1 MLNIFSKKP
10 SFEKDTIR
18 LKNGKDLTIT
28 FLRHASLLFE
38 YDGKVIYSDP
48 VAKFDDFHIDFEK
61 LPKADLILVSHDHY
75 DHLDCDTIE
84 TIGKESTTIV
94 CDGTSAKQLE
104 NATLLRNGKS
114 ISLLDGTIT
123 VESVPAYNITE
134 GHLQFHPKDRG
145 DNGYILTIGGTRI
158 YIAGDT
164 EDNPDTYSIKDID
177 IAFLPVNQPYTMTLQ
192 QAANLARAIAPAIL
206 YPYHYT
212 DTDIVQLSNLLSDT
226 NIEVRLRKMP

>member
-48 VAKFDDFHIDFEK
+48 VAEFEGFRIDFEK
-61 LPKADLILVSHDHY
+61 LPQADLILVSHDHY
-75 DHLDCDTIE
+75 DHLDCDVIDTLWRDG
-84 TIGKESTTIV
+84 TMIV
-94 CDGTSAKQLE
+94 CNEASKQQLAD
-104 NATLLRNGKS
+104 ATALRNGQCVN
-114 ISLLDGTIT
+114 LFDGEIT
-123 VESVPAYNITE
+123 VEAVPAYNITD
-134 GHLQFHPKDRG
+134 GHLQFHPKDR

-164 EDNPDTYSIKDID
+164 EDTPEAYAIKDID

-192 QAANLARAIAPAIL
+192 QAANLARTIAPTIL
-206 YPYHYT
+206 YPYHFT
-212 DTDIVQLSNLLSDT
+212 DTDIVQLPNLLSDT

>member
-48 VAKFDDFHIDFEK
+48 VAEFEGFRIDFEK
-61 LPKADLILVSHDHY
+61 LPQADLILVSHDHY
-75 DHLDCDTIE
+75 DHLDCDAIE
-84 TIGKESTTIV
+84 AICQDNTVIV
-94 CDGTSAKQLE
+94 CNETSAQQIAD
-104 NATLLRNGKS
+104 ATALRNGQS
-114 ISLLDGTIT
+114 ISLFEGEINI
-123 VESVPAYNITE
+123 EAVPAYNITE
-134 GHLQFHPKDRG
+134 GHLQFHPKDR

-164 EDNPDTYSIKDID
+164 EDTTDAYAIKDIG

-192 QAANLARAIAPAIL
+192 QAANLARAIAPTIL

-212 DTDIVQLSNLLSDT
+212 DTDIAQLPNLLRDT

>member
-1 MLNIFSKKP
+1 MLNIFSPKKQ
-10 SFEKDTIR
+10 FEKDTIR
-18 LKNGKDLTIT
+18 LKNNKDLTIT

-48 VAKFDDFHIDFEK
+48 VAEFDDFHIDFEK

-84 TIGKESTTIV
+84 TIGKENTTIV
-94 CDGTSAKQLE
+94 CDGTSAQQLGK
-104 NATLLRNGKS
+104 ATHLRNGES
-114 ISLLDGTIT
+114 ISVLDGTIEIT
-123 VESVPAYNITE
+123 AVPAYNITE
-134 GHLQFHPKDRG
+134 GHIQFHPKERG

-164 EDNPDTYSIKDID
+164 EDNPETYSIKDID

-192 QAANLARAIAPAIL
+192 QAAKLARAISPSIL
-206 YPYHYT
+206 YPYHFT
-212 DTDIVQLSNLLSDT
+212 DTIIAQLPNLLSQTD
-226 NIEVRLRKMP
+226 IDVRLRKMP

>member
-48 VAKFDDFHIDFEK
+48 VAEFEEFRIDFEK

-75 DHLDCDTIE
+75 DHLDCDVIDTLWRDG
-84 TIGKESTTIV
+84 TVIV
-94 CDGTSAKQLE
+94 CNEASKQQL
-104 NATLLRNGKS
+104 ADAIVMHNGDS
-114 ISLLDGTIT
+114 ISLFDGEIT
-123 VESVPAYNITE
+123 VEAVPAYNITE

-192 QAANLARAIAPAIL
+192 QAANLARAISPAIL
-206 YPYHYT
+206 YPYHFT
-212 DTDIVQLSNLLSDT
+212 DTDIAQLPNLLSDT
-226 NIEVRLRKMP
+226 DIEVRLRKMP

>member
-48 VAKFDDFHIDFEK
+48 VAEFEGFRIDFEK
-61 LPKADLILVSHDHY
+61 LPQADLILVSHDHY

-94 CDGTSAKQLE
+94 CDETSAKQLAD
-104 NATLLRNGKS
+104 ATALHNGDS
-114 ISLLDGTIT
+114 ISLFDGEI
-123 VESVPAYNITE
+123 EIKAVPAYNITE
-134 GHLQFHPKDRG
+134 GHLQFHPKDR
-145 DNGYILTIGGTRI
+145 DNGYILNLGGTTI

-164 EDNPDTYSIKDID
+164 EDTTEAYAIKDID

>member
-48 VAKFDDFHIDFEK
+48 VAEFEGFRIDFEK
-61 LPKADLILVSHDHY
+61 LPQADLILVSHDHY

-94 CDGTSAKQLE
+94 CDETSAKQLAD
-104 NATLLRNGKS
+104 ATALHNGDS
-114 ISLLDGTIT
+114 ISLFDGEI
-123 VESVPAYNITE
+123 EIKAVPAYNITE
-134 GHLQFHPKDRG
+134 GHLQFHPKDR
-145 DNGYILTIGGTRI
+145 DNGYILNLGGTTI

-164 EDNPDTYSIKDID
+164 EDTTEAYAIKDID

-192 QAANLARAIAPAIL
+192 QAANLARAISPAIL
-206 YPYHYT
+206 YPYHFT
-212 DTDIVQLSNLLSDT
+212 DTDIAQLPNLLSDT
-226 NIEVRLRKMP
+226 DIEVRLRKMP

>member
-48 VAKFDDFHIDFEK
+48 VAEFEGFRIDFEK
-61 LPKADLILVSHDHY
+61 LPQADLILVSHDHY
-75 DHLDCDTIE
+75 DHLDCDVIDTLWRDG
-84 TIGKESTTIV
+84 TVIV
-94 CDGTSAKQLE
+94 CNEVSKQQL
-104 NATLLRNGKS
+104 ADAIVMHNGDS
-114 ISLLDGTIT
+114 ISLFDGEIT
-123 VESVPAYNITE
+123 VEAVPAYNITE
-134 GHLQFHPKDRG
+134 GHLQFHPKDR
-145 DNGYILTIGGTRI
+145 DNGYIITIGGTRI

-164 EDNPDTYSIKDID
+164 EDTTEAYAIKDID

>member
-48 VAKFDDFHIDFEK
+48 VAEFEGFRIDFEK
-61 LPKADLILVSHDHY
+61 LPQADLILVSHDHY
-75 DHLDCDTIE
+75 DHLDCDVIDTLWRDG
-84 TIGKESTTIV
+84 TVIV
-94 CDGTSAKQLE
+94 CNEVSKQQLAD
-104 NATLLRNGKS
+104 ATALRNGQS
-114 ISLLDGTIT
+114 ISLFDGEIS
-123 VESVPAYNITE
+123 VEAVPAYNITE
-134 GHLQFHPKDRG
+134 GHLQFHPKDR
-145 DNGYILTIGGTRI
+145 DNGYIITSGGTRI

-192 QAANLARAIAPAIL
+192 QADKLARAISPAIL
-206 YPYHYT
+206 YPYHFT
-212 DTDIVQLSNLLSDT
+212 DTDIAQLPNLLSDT

>member
-48 VAKFDDFHIDFEK
+48 VAEFEGFRIDFEK
-61 LPKADLILVSHDHY
+61 LPQADLILVSHDHY
-75 DHLDCDTIE
+75 DHLDCDVIDTLWRDG
-84 TIGKESTTIV
+84 TVIV
-94 CDGTSAKQLE
+94 CNEASKQQLAD
-104 NATLLRNGKS
+104 ATALRNGQS
-114 ISLLDGTIT
+114 ISLFEGEINI
-123 VESVPAYNITE
+123 EAVPAYNITE
-134 GHLQFHPKDRG
+134 GHLQFHPKDR
-145 DNGYILTIGGTRI
+145 DNGYIITVGDTRI

-164 EDNPDTYSIKDID
+164 EDTTDAYAIKDIG

-212 DTDIVQLSNLLSDT
+212 DTDIAQLPNLLSDT
-226 NIEVRLRKMP
+226 DIEVRLRKMP

>member
-48 VAKFDDFHIDFEK
+48 VAEFEGYRIDFEK
-61 LPKADLILVSHDHY
+61 MPQADLILVSHDHY
-75 DHLDCDTIE
+75 DHLDCNVIDTLWRDG
-84 TIGKESTTIV
+84 TVIV
-94 CDGTSAKQLE
+94 CNEVSKQQLPD
-104 NATLLRNGKS
+104 ATALRNGQS
-114 ISLLDGTIT
+114 ISLFDGEIT
-123 VESVPAYNITE
+123 VEAVPAYNITE
-134 GHLQFHPKDRG
+134 GHLQFHPKDR
-145 DNGYILTIGGTRI
+145 DNGYIITIGGTRI

-164 EDNPDTYSIKDID
+164 EDSTEAYTIKDID

-192 QAANLARAIAPAIL
+192 QAANLARAISPAIL
-206 YPYHYT
+206 YPYHFT
-212 DTDIVQLSNLLSDT
+212 DTDIAQLPNLLSDT
-226 NIEVRLRKMP
+226 AIEVRLRKMP

>member
-48 VAKFDDFHIDFEK
+48 VTEFEGFHIDFEK

-75 DHLDCDTIE
+75 DHLDCDAIKAISQDNTV
-84 TIGKESTTIV
+84 IV
-94 CDGTSAKQLE
+94 CNETSAQQLAD
-104 NATLLRNGKS
+104 ATALRNDQSIRLFEGK
-114 ISLLDGTIT
+114 INI
-123 VESVPAYNITE
+123 EAVPAYNITE
-134 GHLQFHPKDRG
+134 GHLQFHPKDR
-145 DNGYILTIGGTRI
+145 DNGYILTVEGTRI

-164 EDNPDTYSIKDID
+164 EDTTDAYAIKDID

-206 YPYHYT
+206 YPYHFT
-212 DTDIVQLSNLLSDT
+212 DTDIAQLPNLLSDT

>member
-48 VAKFDDFHIDFEK
+48 VAEFEGFRIDFEK
-61 LPKADLILVSHDHY
+61 LPQADLILVSHDHY
-75 DHLDCDTIE
+75 DHLDCDVIDTLWRDG
-84 TIGKESTTIV
+84 TMIV
-94 CDGTSAKQLE
+94 CNETSKQQLAD
-104 NATLLRNGKS
+104 ATALRNGQS
-114 ISLLDGTIT
+114 VNLFDGEIT
-123 VESVPAYNITE
+123 VKAVPAYNITE
-134 GHLQFHPKDRG
+134 GHLQFHPKDR
-145 DNGYILTIGGTRI
+145 DNGYIITIGGTRI

-164 EDNPDTYSIKDID
+164 EDTPEAYAIKDID

-192 QAANLARAIAPAIL
+192 QAANLARAIAPSIL
-206 YPYHYT
+206 YPYHFT
-212 DTDIVQLSNLLSDT
+212 DTDIVKLPNLLSDT
-226 NIEVRLRKMP
+226 NIKVRLRKMP